1 MKKRCLALLLTLV
14 LCIGMA
20 IPAGA
25 SQFQDV
31 PDGHWASDAVD
42 YVVEKGLFNGTSA
55 TTFSPDSGM
64 TRAMLTVVLYRYAG
78 SPAVTGT
85 VASETPFQDIPEG
98 AYYGDAVVW
107 AYQNDIFP
115 DWIVSQDGGD
125 HNRTT
130 FAPDSPT
137 PRMDFAQMLY
147 QFSLYLTGE
156 APAEAGEE
164 LPFVDV
170 TQEALYQV
178 LAAAYPY
185 YLSDEADVAQIQAA
199 VSWAYTQGIMNGT
212 SATTLSPDRTITRA
226 QVAVMLMRFDGA
238 YGEVHPPAGR
248 PGPGER
254 GPGPGGAGPP
264 DPGPKPHPG
273 GPGPGRGTA
282 RPLLPHPARRAELLH
297 RPGRGRRGLPHRG
310 GEHRRRLRHPGG
322 RGGWVAALRRP
333 PGQHPQRGLH
343 PDGGGPCPGCRRIR
357 RLLGAAVRGLT
368 ETKPR
373 KGLKSAD
380 FRPFFCPAV
389 LQ

>member
-199 VSWAYTQGIMNGT
+199 VFLGLYPGDHERH
-212 SATTLSPDRTITRA
+212 LRHHPLPRPD
-226 QVAVMLMRFDGA
+226 
-238 YGEVHPPAGR
+238 HH
-248 PGPGER
+248 
-254 GPGPGGAGPP
+254 PGPGGRDA
-264 DPGPKPHPG
+264 H
-273 GPGPGRGTA
+273 
-282 RPLLPHPARRAELLH
+282 
-297 RPGRGRRGLPHRG
+297 
-310 GEHRRRLRHPGG
+310 
-322 RGGWVAALRRP
+322 AL
-333 PGQHPQRGLH
+333 
-343 PDGGGPCPGCRRIR
+343 
-357 RLLGAAVRGLT
+357 
-368 ETKPR
+368 
-373 KGLKSAD
+373 
-380 FRPFFCPAV
+380 
-389 LQ
+389 